1 MLSFA
6 GVEFFITIKEEF
18 YTLMGQENTTH
29 LERLCIDRGMKMTE
43 QRRIIAR
50 VLSDADDHPDVDDL
64 YKRSVELDPKISI
77 ATVYRTVR
85 LFAEAG
91 LLDRHDFGDG
101 RSRYEQAS
109 DDHHDHLVDV
119 QSGAIIEF
127 HDEEVEELQRQIA
140 ARLGYS
146 LIGHRM
152 ELYGV
157 ELKDVQKKPGSK

>member
-1 MLSFA
+1 VFGLFR
-6 GVEFFITIKEEF
+6 IIKEDF
-18 YTLMGQENTTH
+18 RILVGQENTMQ
-29 LERLCIDRGMKMTE
+29 LEQLCIERGMKMTE

-50 VLSDADDHPDVDDL
+50 VLSDANDHPDVEDL
-64 YKRSVELDPKISI
+64 YQRSVEIDPKISI

-85 LFAEAG
+85 LFEEAG

-101 RSRYEQAS
+101 RSRYEQSS

-119 QSGAIIEF
+119 QSRTIIEF
-127 HDEEVEELQRQIA
+127 HDEEVEKLQREIA
-140 ARLGYS
+140 ARLGYR

-157 ELKDVQKKPGSK
+157 KLKNSQEEQGPK

>member
-1 MLSFA
+1 MSQDN
-6 GVEFFITIKEEF
+6 IK
-18 YTLMGQENTTH
+18 N
-29 LERLCIDRGMKMTE
+29 LEQLCIERGMKMTD

-50 VLSDADDHPDVDDL
+50 VLSDADDHPDVEDV
-64 YKRSVELDPKISI
+64 YQRSVQLDPKISI

-85 LFAEAG
+85 LFEEAG

-119 QSGAIIEF
+119 QSGDIIEF
-127 HDEEVEELQRQIA
+127 HDEELEELQRQIA
-140 ARLGYS
+140 TRLGYS

-157 ELKDVQKKPGSK
+157 ELKDALKKPKPK

>member
-1 MLSFA
+1 MD
-6 GVEFFITIKEEF
+6 
-18 YTLMGQENTTH
+18 QENNKQ
-29 LERLCIDRGMKMTE
+29 LEELCIERGMKMTE

-50 VLSDADDHPDVDDL
+50 VLSDAEDHPDVEDL
-64 YKRSVELDPKISI
+64 YQRSVKLDPKISI

-91 LLDRHDFGDG
+91 LLDKHDFGDG

-119 QSGAIIEF
+119 QSGTIIEF
-127 HDEEVEELQRQIA
+127 HDEEVENLQRQIA

-152 ELYGV
+152 ELYGTK
-157 ELKDVQKKPGSK
+157 LKGTLNEPGLK

>member
-1 MLSFA
+1 VVDL
-6 GVEFFITIKEEF
+6 FITIKKEL
-18 YTLMGQENTTH
+18 YILMDQENNKQ
-29 LERLCIDRGMKMTE
+29 LEQLCIERGMKMTE

-50 VLSDADDHPDVDDL
+50 VLSDAEDHPDVEDL
-64 YKRSVELDPKISI
+64 YQRSVELYPKISI

-91 LLDRHDFGDG
+91 LLDKHDFGDG

-119 QSGAIIEF
+119 QSGTIIEF
-127 HDEEVEELQRQIA
+127 HDEEVEDLQRQIA

-152 ELYGV
+152 ELYGTK
-157 ELKDVQKKPGSK
+157 LKGTLNEPGLK

>member
-1 MLSFA
+1 
-6 GVEFFITIKEEF
+6 
-18 YTLMGQENTTH
+18 MGQENTTK
-29 LERLCIDRGMKMTE
+29 LEQLCIERGMKMTE

-50 VLSDADDHPDVDDL
+50 VLSDADDHPDVEDL
-64 YKRSVELDPKISI
+64 YQRSVKLDPKISI

-85 LFAEAG
+85 LFEEAG

-157 ELKDVQKKPGSK
+157 ELKDVLKKPESK

>member
-1 MLSFA
+1 
-6 GVEFFITIKEEF
+6 
-18 YTLMGQENTTH
+18 MGQENTTR
-29 LERLCIDRGMKMTE
+29 LEQLCIERGMKMTE

-50 VLSDADDHPDVDDL
+50 VLSDADDHPDVEDL
-64 YKRSVELDPKISI
+64 YQRSVKLDPKISI

-85 LFAEAG
+85 LFEEAG

-157 ELKDVQKKPGSK
+157 ELNDVIKKPGSK

>member
-1 MLSFA
+1 MVSQDN
-6 GVEFFITIKEEF
+6 IK
-18 YTLMGQENTTH
+18 N
-29 LERLCIDRGMKMTE
+29 LEQLCIERGMKMTE

-50 VLSDADDHPDVDDL
+50 VLSDADDHPDVEDV
-64 YKRSVELDPKISI
+64 YQRSVQLDPKISI

-85 LFAEAG
+85 LFEEAG

-119 QSGAIIEF
+119 QSGDIIEF

-140 ARLGYS
+140 MRLGYS

-157 ELKDVQKKPGSK
+157 ELKDALKKPDPK

>member
-1 MLSFA
+1 MSQDN
-6 GVEFFITIKEEF
+6 IK
-18 YTLMGQENTTH
+18 N
-29 LERLCIDRGMKMTE
+29 LEQLCIERGMKMTE

-50 VLSDADDHPDVDDL
+50 VLSDADDHPDVEDV
-64 YKRSVELDPKISI
+64 YQRSVQLDPKISI

-85 LFAEAG
+85 LFEEAG

-119 QSGAIIEF
+119 QSGDIIEF

-140 ARLGYS
+140 ARLGYT

-157 ELKDVQKKPGSK
+157 ELKDALKKPKPK

>member
-1 MLSFA
+1 MD
-6 GVEFFITIKEEF
+6 
-18 YTLMGQENTTH
+18 QENNKQ
-29 LERLCIDRGMKMTE
+29 LEQLCIERGMKMTE

-50 VLSDADDHPDVDDL
+50 VLSDAEDHPDVEDL
-64 YKRSVELDPKISI
+64 YQRSVELDPKISI

-91 LLDRHDFGDG
+91 LLDKHDFGDG

-119 QSGAIIEF
+119 QSGTIIEF
-127 HDEEVEELQRQIA
+127 HDEEVEDLQRQIA

-152 ELYGV
+152 ELYGTK
-157 ELKDVQKKPGSK
+157 LKGTLNDPGLK

>member
-1 MLSFA
+1 MPETIEQKCISR
-6 GVEFFITIKEEF
+6 GVK
-18 YTLMGQENTTH
+18 L
-29 LERLCIDRGMKMTE
+29 TE
-43 QRRIIAR
+43 QRKIIAK
-50 VLSDADDHPDVDDL
+50 VMSESNDHPDVDDL
-64 YKRSVELDPKISI
+64 YKRSVKLDPKISI

-109 DDHHDHLVDV
+109 DDHHDHLVDI